1 MPVAQPVASPVA
13 PSAVYG
19 MGRVDASGRVAE
31 RAVIGALG
39 WQPGDR
45 LAMSLI
51 HGSVLVRPDAAGVF
65 VLSGRPY
72 VVLPAAVRLRCGV
85 RVGDQ
90 VLLAARPDRGVLL
103 VHPLAVL
110 EAMLAEHHAALLGG
124 ERP

>member
-1 MPVAQPVASPVA
+1 
-13 PSAVYG
+13 

-39 WQPGDR
+39 WQSGDR
-45 LAMSLI
+45 LAMSLVE
-51 HGSVLVRPDAAGVF
+51 GSVLVRPDPAGVF

-72 VVLPAAVRLRCGV
+72 VVLPARVRLRCGV

-90 VLLAARPDRGVLL
+90 VLLAAWPEHGVLL
-103 VHPLAVL
+103 VHPLAAV

-124 ERP
+124 ECP